1 MTLSLSNRPRGKP
14 GRLHRA
20 RTPPSGALP
29 IPPER
34 GSALSAPPTLEF
46 TDDRP
51 CAKAF
56 DARRIRIPDRSRDY
70 LARPQDTGAASGEA
84 DHPWLR
90 HRDGQRPDRYRRRSD
105 PDHRK
110 RMTTGI
116 LTAGGHASD
125 PIERRAGPA
134 DRTVNIPNLSIPV
147 FRNHCPELP
156 PDYLKGPEWPPFFGL
171 FPTPLFLPPP
181 QWPPFP
187 PPLPRTPT
195 CRPL

>member
-105 PDHRK
+105 PDHPK

-116 LTAGGHASD
+116 LTAAGHASD
-125 PIERRAGPA
+125 PIERRAGPPRRA
-134 DRTVNIPNLSIPV
+134 PNNPHLFIPV
-147 FRNHCPELP
+147 LMIHVTRLP
-156 PDYLKGPEWPPFFGL
+156 PDYLTSPERPPCF
-171 FPTPLFLPPP
+171 
-181 QWPPFP
+181 
-187 PPLPRTPT
+187 
-195 CRPL
+195 